1 MRFAVIADT
10 HIGRSIP
17 LAVASYRRTAFNNA
31 FTCAVNTC
39 VECGVDYVFI
49 VGDLFERRTL
59 RPYLV
64 QFVHDELYR
73 LYKENLERHG
83 VKVKI
88 LVVRG
93 NHDGRPQSDTLDYIK
108 HPLADYLHVFGDD
121 PDEAIYS
128 DDKVQVMGINY
139 YDQISKAFEYFSSK
153 GFADDDRLRII
164 MVHHFVRGYNEVPPY
179 SDALTIG
186 SLNALNPDFVFTGH
200 YHRRCKPKK
209 LSKNGWI
216 LTPGSLEM
224 YDFAEDPD
232 KGFYIVETT
241 EDGESFKWIHIEPMH
256 VMRQVNVV
264 SDRRRPPQWF
274 MENVDRE
281 IQSFV
286 DELNR
291 TERSGY
297 IRIVVK
303 GQLSEGFPSDI
314 NTLTVREV
322 VERES
327 HLLWVDLETMMLDL
341 PPMMVR
347 PEINSSDVT
356 EFFSDFGDFSHDIR
370 EMHVKVKD
378 ALDNEASEQTGLL
391 TPTGRSR
398 FILDW
403 VERFKSRRFK
413 ESEA

>member
-179 SDALTIG
+179 SDALTID

-314 NTLTVREV
+314 NTLAVREV

-341 PPMMVR
+341 PPMMAR

>member
-1 MRFAVIADT
+1 M
-10 HIGRSIP
+10 
-17 LAVASYRRTAFNNA
+17 
-31 FTCAVNTC
+31 
-39 VECGVDYVFI
+39 
-49 VGDLFERRTL
+49 
-59 RPYLV
+59 
-64 QFVHDELYR
+64 
-73 LYKENLERHG
+73 
-83 VKVKI
+83 
-88 LVVRG
+88 
-93 NHDGRPQSDTLDYIK
+93 
-108 HPLADYLHVFGDD
+108 
-121 PDEAIYS
+121 
-128 DDKVQVMGINY
+128 
-139 YDQISKAFEYFSSK
+139 
-153 GFADDDRLRII
+153 
-164 MVHHFVRGYNEVPPY
+164 
-179 SDALTIG
+179 
-186 SLNALNPDFVFTGH
+186 
-200 YHRRCKPKK
+200 
-209 LSKNGWI
+209 
-216 LTPGSLEM
+216 TPGSLEM

-314 NTLTVREV
+314 NTLAVREV

-341 PPMMVR
+341 PPMMAR

>member
-179 SDALTIG
+179 SDALTID
-186 SLNALNPDFVFTGH
+186 SLNALNPDFVFT
-200 YHRRCKPKK
+200 
-209 LSKNGWI
+209 L
-216 LTPGSLEM
+216 
-224 YDFAEDPD
+224 
-232 KGFYIVETT
+232 
-241 EDGESFKWIHIEPMH
+241 
-256 VMRQVNVV
+256 
-264 SDRRRPPQWF
+264 
-274 MENVDRE
+274 
-281 IQSFV
+281 
-286 DELNR
+286 
-291 TERSGY
+291 
-297 IRIVVK
+297 
-303 GQLSEGFPSDI
+303 
-314 NTLTVREV
+314 
-322 VERES
+322 
-327 HLLWVDLETMMLDL
+327 
-341 PPMMVR
+341 
-347 PEINSSDVT
+347 
-356 EFFSDFGDFSHDIR
+356 
-370 EMHVKVKD
+370 
-378 ALDNEASEQTGLL
+378 
-391 TPTGRSR
+391 
-398 FILDW
+398 
-403 VERFKSRRFK
+403 
-413 ESEA
+413 